1 MKLVHLFL
9 QLSVFTTF
17 VLETCRFSTII
28 YYYYYYYDQSESTS
42 ETIFSSKL
50 MQLKAGY
57 AAIELSV

>member
-1 MKLVHLFL
+1 MKLVRIFL

-28 YYYYYYYDQSESTS
+28 YYYYYYDQSVSTS

-50 MQLKAGY
+50 IQLKPGY
-57 AAIELSV
+57 AAVELSV